1 MSLSRNFLSL
11 SLSLSRRRNFT
22 RVSPSRN
29 FMSLSL
35 SLSPN
40 RRRKCRS
47 PSRRRNFT

>member
-1 MSLSRNFLSL
+1 MSLSRNFL

-35 SLSPN
+35 SPN